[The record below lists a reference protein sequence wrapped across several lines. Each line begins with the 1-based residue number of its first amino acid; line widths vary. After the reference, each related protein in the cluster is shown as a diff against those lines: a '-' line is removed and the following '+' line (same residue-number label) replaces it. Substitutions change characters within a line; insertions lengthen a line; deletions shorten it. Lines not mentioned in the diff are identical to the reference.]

1 MMGLT
6 SAKPEVVYIM
16 AKQDKYAGLS
26 ESEIIELKHQQKKKR
41 QAIFDKFTTG
51 LLIFLMSSPI
61 LILGYI
67 FIWFVVSLNA

>member
-6 SAKPEVVYIM
+6 SANPEGVYIM

-67 FIWFVVSLNA
+67 FIWFVVSLNG

>member
-1 MMGLT
+1 
-6 SAKPEVVYIM
+6 M

-26 ESEIIELKHQQKKKR
+26 ESEIIEIEHQKKKKR
-41 QAIFDKFTTG
+41 QAIFDKITTG

-67 FIWFVVSLNA
+67 FIWFVLSLNT

>member
-1 MMGLT
+1 MGLT
-6 SAKPEVVYIM
+6 SANPEGVYIM